1 MDFREIKILQASL
14 QEGRVIYK
22 EKNID
27 CYQNLWKLYFMSED
41 SVVTQKRQGKS
52 TIAYLAKLMLKLN
65 DSLHNTD
72 MMLLAC
78 IMSLNIS

>member
-41 SVVTQKRQGKS
+41 SVVT
-52 TIAYLAKLMLKLN
+52 
-65 DSLHNTD
+65 
-72 MMLLAC
+72 
-78 IMSLNIS
+78 